1 MLRPF
6 PMLNRVLAPAAV
18 AIGLLPLFAGCS
30 SKKEA
35 PAHPTASL
43 PTASIRVLPA
53 QHKPHALTEEVV
65 GTVRAKLQATLE
77 AKVSGRL
84 TFLPVAVGQ
93 RVKKGE
99 IVARLDAGELNARLE
114 QAEAALDLA
123 ERDGK
128 RVASLFDQ
136 QAVTRAE
143 FDAAQARIRLARGQ
157 AAEAR
162 AMMSYIEVAAPFDG
176 VVTRKPAEVG
186 DLASPGKPLLALED
200 PAVLQLEADLPQA
213 IAAQV
218 QAQARLNIRLD
229 GTTNEITGTVSE
241 IAPVADPLS
250 RTLRVKVDLPAQ
262 PGLSSGHF
270 ARLLVPVGT
279 ATTLRVP
286 NSAIVT
292 RGQLEMV
299 FVATNGQARLVL
311 VRTGR
316 SFGAEREVLSGLQ
329 ANEAVVVDGA
339 AALLDGQ
346 PVEVK

>member
-1 MLRPF
+1 
-6 PMLNRVLAPAAV
+6 MLNRPLALAAV
-18 AIGLLPLFAGCS
+18 AVWLLPMLAGCS
-30 SKKEA
+30 SKKES
-35 PAHPTASL
+35 PAHHAASL
-43 PTASIRVLPA
+43 PTVAVRAQPA
-53 QHKPHALTEEVV
+53 QSKPHVLTEEVV

-84 TFLPVAVGQ
+84 TYLPVAVGQ

-99 IVARLDAGELNARLE
+99 VVARLDAGELNARLE
-114 QAEAALDLA
+114 QAEASLDLA

-128 RVASLFDQ
+128 RIISLFDQ
-136 QAVTRAE
+136 QAVARAD

-162 AMMSYIEVAAPFDG
+162 AMMSYIEVVSPFDG

-186 DLASPGKPLLALED
+186 DLATPGKPLLAVED
-200 PAVLQLEADLPQA
+200 PSALQLEADLPQA

-250 RTLRVKVDLPAQ
+250 RTLRVKVDLPPQ

-286 NSAIVT
+286 NTAVVT

-316 SFGAEREVLSGLQ
+316 SFGAEREILSGLQ
-329 ANEAVVVDGA
+329 ANETVVVDGA
-339 AALLDGQ
+339 PALVDGQ